1 MKTYGTIKLED
12 SDGNIMPR
20 TYKDYQLLYVGRS
33 LDEIQGKVS
42 RKKVTEAREK
52 ASLKRRLGQEGV
64 SAQNV
69 IRQSRRI
76 GEIMKPR
83 KKPKKK
89 VYTWKFKRGDTV
101 KAPAKFFRGT
111 ELSYKP
117 RTGKIQMANSKYNG
131 YIPAYNIKW
140 SGEKSGIWYDKQSV
154 EEVI

>member
-1 MKTYGTIKLED
+1 M
-12 SDGNIMPR
+12 
-20 TYKDYQLLYVGRS
+20 
-33 LDEIQGKVS
+33 
-42 RKKVTEAREK
+42 
-52 ASLKRRLGQEGV
+52 
-64 SAQNV
+64 
-69 IRQSRRI
+69 
-76 GEIMKPR
+76 
-83 KKPKKK
+83 
-89 VYTWKFKRGDTV
+89 